1 MFAPEQAIRDIEKL
15 AQNLLNCPSTPA
27 QYAALAASSPDS
39 LAILEKRRL
48 ELQRRRNFLL
58 PALRTL
64 GFSLP
69 VKPQV
74 AFYLHADCEQ
84 LGLDGAALARHLL
97 DEAGVA
103 ITPDLDFD
111 VDNADAYMR
120 FAYTLH
126 G

>member
-1 MFAPEQAIRDIEKL
+1 MVAPERAIRDIEKL
-15 AQNLLNCPSTPA
+15 PRNLFICPSAPA
-27 QYAALAASSPDS
+27 QYAALAAFSPDS
-39 LAILEKRRL
+39 LAILEERRL

-58 PALRTL
+58 PALRSL

-84 LGLDGAALARHLL
+84 FGLEGSALARHLL

-103 ITPDLDFD
+103 ITPGLDFD
-111 VDNADAYMR
+111 VDNAEAYMR